1 MRAVRRV
8 MLMLSVAAV
17 CAGGGSALFASS
29 AFAGGVD
36 GNTGILTAA
45 AYNATPYT
53 WTLVDHKSFDSNGN
67 YASDLQ
73 TVPAATIPP
82 GGGSLFGMYSNYSL
96 ACFGTWKY
104 GYDAYFTYQVD
115 VVGGP
120 PEYVTVGMSQLEVSF
135 PTGCGL
141 GGQHAR
147 ADVYITTAPP
157 PPGWHP
163 ALLTPPSASPANQQ
177 LTYTHNVPYL
187 FDQTIGIVGNYT
199 VDASTNLGKPF
210 VDLLNTLCSGTTNTS
225 CSFAQQGPL
234 AWGPGDPGSP
244 FASTHCG
251 SAKVNNT
258 FSVAYTASQSAS
270 LTVAGGITATAEFTL
285 FDVVSNSISVSVEAS
300 HQWTETASI
309 TRQSSVDI
317 PPNDIAFLWVVPVV
331 GKVTGTL
338 VVSNGPATFTAT
350 NFSETRSGV
359 TKDALTP
366 AYDVITKVRPMTA
379 AELQQHCPFSRS
391 STLGGAGR
399 VKPPVK
405 LVPGRG
411 VARVSLGQTQAQVAR
426 DLGRPLR
433 KSFLVDPCQGLDRRC
448 YAVAGTGGRWSYR
461 KLSVVFGPDLR
472 VSAVIYRGARRSA
485 KGAGVGSSPPVV
497 RGGYPGVSCSRPAR
511 RMNCTLTRAAN
522 AGRKVETVFSFSKRS
537 GGLYK
542 CDQVLIYV
550 IDGGRKQVSS

>member
-8 MLMLSVAAV
+8 MLMLTVAAV

-36 GNTGILTAA
+36 GSTGILTAA

-67 YASDLQ
+67 YSSDLQ
-73 TVPAATIPP
+73 RVPAATISP
-82 GGGSLFGMYSNYSL
+82 GGASLFGMYSNYSL
-96 ACFGTWKY
+96 SCFGTWKY
-104 GYDAYFTYQVD
+104 GYDAYFTYRVD

-120 PEYVTVGMSQLEVSF
+120 PEYVTVGISQLEVSF

-163 ALLTPPSASPANQQ
+163 AQLTPPSASPANQQ
-177 LTYTHNVPYL
+177 LTYTHNVPQL

-199 VDASTNLGKPF
+199 VDASSNLGKPF

-225 CSFAQQGPL
+225 CSFTQQGPL
-234 AWGPGDPGSP
+234 TWGTGDPGSP
-244 FASTHCG
+244 YASTHCG

-258 FSVAYTASQSAS
+258 FSVSYTASQSAS

-317 PPNDIAFLWVVPVV
+317 PPNDIAHLWVAPVV

-338 VVSNGPATFTAT
+338 VVSNGAATFTAT

-379 AELQQHCPFSRS
+379 AELQEHCPSSRS
-391 STLGGAGR
+391 STLGGVGR
-399 VKPPVK
+399 GKPPVK

-411 VARVSLGQTQAQVAR
+411 VAGVALGQTQAQVVR
-426 DLGRPLR
+426 ELGRPLR
-433 KSFLVDPCQGLDRRC
+433 KSFLVNPCRGLDPRC
-448 YAVAGTGGRWSYR
+448 YAAAGTGGRWSYR

-472 VSAVIYRGARRSA
+472 VSGLIYRGARRTA
-485 KGAGVGSSPPVV
+485 KGAGVGSTPPVV
-497 RGGYPGVSCSRPAR
+497 RGSYPGMSCSRPAQ

-522 AGRKVETVFSFSKRS
+522 AGHKVETVFSFSRRS

-550 IDGGRKQVSS
+550 IDGDRKQVSS

>member
-8 MLMLSVAAV
+8 MLMLGVAAV
-17 CAGGGSALFASS
+17 CAGAGSAVFASS

-36 GNTGILTAA
+36 GSTGILTAA

-53 WTLVDHKSFDSNGN
+53 WTLVDQKSFDSNGN
-67 YASDLQ
+67 FVGGLQ
-73 TVPAATIPP
+73 TVPAATISP
-82 GGGSLFGMYSNYSL
+82 GGGSLFGMGSNAYL
-96 ACFGTWKY
+96 NCVIGLWWY
-104 GYDAYFTYQVD
+104 GYDAYFTYRVD

-120 PEYVTVGMSQLEVSF
+120 PEYVTVGISQLESN
-135 PTGCGL
+135 GCQYPA
-141 GGQHAR
+141 QHAR

-163 ALLTPPSASPANQQ
+163 ALLTPPGASPANQQ

-225 CSFAQQGPL
+225 CSFTQQGPL
-234 AWGPGDPGSP
+234 TWGPGDPGSP
-244 FASTHCG
+244 YASTHCG

-317 PPNDIAFLWVVPVV
+317 PPNDIAHLWVVPVV

-338 VVSNGPATFTAT
+338 VVSNGAATFTAT

-379 AELQQHCPFSRS
+379 AELQQHCPSSRS
-391 STLGGAGR
+391 STLGKAGR
-399 VKPPVK
+399 GKPPVE

-411 VARVSLGQTQAQVAR
+411 VARVGLGQTQAQVVR
-426 DLGRPLR
+426 ELGRPLR
-433 KSFLVDPCQGLDRRC
+433 KSFLVDPCQGIDRRC
-448 YAVAGTGGRWSYR
+448 YAVSGTGGRWSYR
-461 KLSVVFGPDLR
+461 NLAVVFGPDLR
-472 VSAVIYRGARRSA
+472 VSGLIYRGARRTA
-485 KGAGVGSSPPVV
+485 KGAGVGSSLPVV
-497 RGGYPGVSCSRPAR
+497 RGGYPGVSCSRSAR

-522 AGRKVETVFSFSKRS
+522 AGRKVETVFSFRKRS

-550 IDGGRKQVSS
+550 IDGGDKQVSS

>member
-8 MLMLSVAAV
+8 MLMLAVAAL
-17 CAGGGSALFASS
+17 CAGAGSALFASS

-67 YASDLQ
+67 YSSDLQ
-73 TVPAATIPP
+73 TVPAATISP

-96 ACFGTWKY
+96 SCFGTWKY
-104 GYDAYFTYQVD
+104 GYDAYFTYRVD

-120 PEYVTVGMSQLEVSF
+120 PEYVTVGISQLEVSF

-163 ALLTPPSASPANQQ
+163 ALLTPPGASPANQQ
-177 LTYTHNVPYL
+177 LNYTHNVPYL

-199 VDASTNLGKPF
+199 VDASSNLGKPF

-225 CSFAQQGPL
+225 CSFTQQGPL
-234 AWGPGDPGSP
+234 TWGTGDPGSP

-317 PPNDIAFLWVVPVV
+317 PPNDIAHLWVVPVV

-338 VVSNGPATFTAT
+338 VVSNGSATFTAT

-359 TKDALTP
+359 AKDALTP

-379 AELQQHCPFSRS
+379 AELQQHCPSALS
-391 STLGGAGR
+391 STLRGAGR
-399 VKPPVK
+399 GKPPVK

-426 DLGRPLR
+426 ELGRPLR
-433 KSFLVDPCQGLDRRC
+433 KSFLVNPCQGLDRRC

-472 VSAVIYRGARRSA
+472 VSALIYRGAQRSA
-485 KGAGVGSSPPVV
+485 RGAGVGSSPPVV
-497 RGGYPGVSCSRPAR
+497 RGGYPGASCSRSPR